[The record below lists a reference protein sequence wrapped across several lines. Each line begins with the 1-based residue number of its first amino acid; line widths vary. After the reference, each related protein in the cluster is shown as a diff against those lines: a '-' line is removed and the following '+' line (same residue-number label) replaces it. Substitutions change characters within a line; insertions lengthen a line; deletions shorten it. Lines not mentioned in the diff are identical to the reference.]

1 MAANVLAVN
10 VFLVNRSLPALYS
23 LKKCQKKVS
32 YILCIVS
39 KSASHTLYNT
49 LSTLSVLLEVYRCM
63 HGMPLMAWDDAVEEN
78 VRAWVSQGSTA
89 HSARSRRA
97 LALTVTTQL
106 AQVCKLGTS
115 RLYHFWLYQFT

>member
-1 MAANVLAVN
+1 M
-10 VFLVNRSLPALYS
+10 
-23 LKKCQKKVS
+23 
-32 YILCIVS
+32 S

-89 HSARSRRA
+89 HSSRSRRA
-97 LALTVTTQL
+97 LAFTATTH
-106 AQVCKLGTS
+106 VS
-115 RLYHFWLYQFT
+115 RYSVVETCPFWLLTLWLVTVPSRSMQW